1 MNNIWPA
8 EQSPLTRCPA
18 ELLLGDRHCTPRIFL
33 RKRDLRWMKLC
44 RTLPFMH
51 MSRARIQPQLLANR
65 VGKPNLLL
73 PLQLVEDV
81 GCLADVNV
89 DRSSEKSEADGVAGR
104 ASGSGMADNGADGGA
119 CVSMLGT
126 LMAAMPPS
134 IYDRKKSD

>member
-1 MNNIWPA
+1 
-8 EQSPLTRCPA
+8 
-18 ELLLGDRHCTPRIFL
+18 
-33 RKRDLRWMKLC
+33 MKLC

-104 ASGSGMADNGADGGA
+104 ASGSGMADNGAAGLGMADNGAGGSGMADNGADGGA
-119 CVSMLGT
+119 GVGMLCT
-126 LMAAMPPS
+126 LMAAMAPS
-134 IYDRKKSD
+134 ICDRKKSD